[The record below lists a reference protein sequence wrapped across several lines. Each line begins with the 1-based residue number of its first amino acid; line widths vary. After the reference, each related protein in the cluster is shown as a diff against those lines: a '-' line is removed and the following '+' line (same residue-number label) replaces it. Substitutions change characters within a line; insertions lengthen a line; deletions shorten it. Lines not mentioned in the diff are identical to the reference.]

1 MSSGPKHWEVSEM
14 KLTWNTA
21 IIRKVHFARQERT
34 VGSGDSGK
42 PKTIL
47 CGKSLGQSRV
57 GTALFAGLPFGLV
70 LAMGSAYVQA
80 QTISTYAGTTTAGN
94 SGDNG
99 PANQAEL
106 NYPSGVGTDSSGNLY
121 IADFSN
127 NQVRKVTLS
136 SGTIT
141 AFAGNG
147 TVGYSG
153 DGGQAVNAKFEYP
166 YDIAVDSSG
175 NVYISDSTGC
185 RVRKVAPSGIITT
198 VAGNG
203 NYGYSGDGGSATSA
217 ELIPTGIAVDSAG
230 NVYIADGNNSRIRK
244 IKVSTGIITTVAG
257 NGTSGDSGDGGS
269 ATSAEL
275 DTPYG
280 VAVDGSGNIYIADV
294 AANVVRKVTAS
305 TGIITRVA
313 GNGVRGY
320 GGDSGPATSAELEQP
335 RGLTVD
341 SSANIYIAD
350 SFNNRIRKVT
360 ASTGIITT
368 FAGDGTRGYSGDGSA
383 PTSAELNIP
392 YDAAVGSS
400 GVVYIADQYN
410 SRVRAVTP

>member
-1 MSSGPKHWEVSEM
+1 M

-147 TVGYSG
+147 NYGYSG

-217 ELIPTGIAVDSAG
+217 ELIPTGIAVDRS
-230 NVYIADGNNSRIRK
+230 
-244 IKVSTGIITTVAG
+244 VSTSLRQVA
-257 NGTSGDSGDGGS
+257 
-269 ATSAEL
+269 
-275 DTPYG
+275 
-280 VAVDGSGNIYIADV
+280 
-294 AANVVRKVTAS
+294 
-305 TGIITRVA
+305 
-313 GNGVRGY
+313 
-320 GGDSGPATSAELEQP
+320 
-335 RGLTVD
+335 
-341 SSANIYIAD
+341 
-350 SFNNRIRKVT
+350 
-360 ASTGIITT
+360 
-368 FAGDGTRGYSGDGSA
+368 
-383 PTSAELNIP
+383 
-392 YDAAVGSS
+392 
-400 GVVYIADQYN
+400 
-410 SRVRAVTP
+410 